1 MIIVICVIALIV
13 GSCFGIFFSNED
25 TGSARTMQSVI
36 TEVNNEYLAE
46 IEDLKGRYT
55 YDEVEIT
62 GAVAAWPEVLSVYSV
77 KTTTDP
83 DNPQEVATVDDS
95 KKALIRELFWL
106 MNTLTA
112 RTETKTETVITQTE
126 DGHGNIVETETTVT
140 KTYLYIVT
148 EHKTAEDMAAYYGF
162 NEDQRQQLSELLS
175 EENRSMWDGVLS
187 GITA

>member
-1 MIIVICVIALIV
+1 M
-13 GSCFGIFFSNED
+13 
-25 TGSARTMQSVI
+25 
-36 TEVNNEYLAE
+36 
-46 IEDLKGRYT
+46 
-55 YDEVEIT
+55 
-62 GAVAAWPEVLSVYSV
+62 YSV

-83 DNPQEVATVDDS
+83 DHPQEVATVDDS